1 MNAWRRFH
9 SLPAWLPVVL
19 LSLGACAVPS
29 DIDLTS
35 VAIECPKVSEKALKM
50 VNWTQVPEVDLRIR
64 HDEFEPMVLRLRQG
78 WPYVFRIR
86 NRDDYAHNFKANEF
100 FSKVAVIDLTIG
112 GIEKQATCFGT
123 IRIPARQT
131 VELRLIALV
140 DGFYE
145 YEDTWIPLPY
155 LFSTG
160 TDGVIIIEER
170 KARI

>member
-1 MNAWRRFH
+1 MNAWRRFIY
-9 SLPAWLPVVL
+9 LPALLPAVL
-19 LSLGACAVPS
+19 LLLGACTVPYGVVP
-29 DIDLTS
+29 D
-35 VAIECPKVSEKALKM
+35 VVGFECPKVNEQALKM
-50 VNWTQVPEVDLRIR
+50 VNWTQVPEVNLRIR
-64 HDEFEPMVLRLRQG
+64 HDEFDPMVIRLRQG

-86 NRDDYAHNFKANEF
+86 NRDDYVHNFKASEF
-100 FSKVAVIDLTIG
+100 FANVAIIDMTVG
-112 GIEKQATCFGT
+112 GKEREYTCFRS

-131 VELRLIALV
+131 VELRLVAVV

-145 YEDTWIPLPY
+145 YEDTWIPVPY

>member
-1 MNAWRRFH
+1 MNAWRRFLT
-9 SLPAWLPVVL
+9 LPAL
-19 LSLGACAVPS
+19 LLLLGACAAPSFVP
-29 DIDLTS
+29 LTS
-35 VAIECPKVSEKALKM
+35 ITNECQKVSEKALKM

-64 HDEFEPMVLRLRQG
+64 HDEFDPMVLRLRQG

-86 NRDDYAHNFKANEF
+86 NRDDYAHNFKAREF
-100 FSKVAVIDLTIG
+100 FSKVAIIDMTVG
-112 GIEKQATCFGT
+112 GIEIQERCFGT

-131 VELRLIALV
+131 VELRLIAVV

-145 YEDTWIPLPY
+145 YEDTWIPVPY